1 MKVGAPLFRAEV
13 CGVVVCPKCV
23 ARAVPKCWGARMDH
37 QRVLALFDKQMRRD
51 MRTEG
56 DGSRIERDGPVIR
69 HIGAGPQAWNA
80 VVWSDLDETTADAA
94 IAGAVRRFAE
104 IGHPFEWKLYGY
116 DKPIDLP
123 ARLVAAGFE
132 PDDQETLL
140 IAAVDDPKIDV
151 RLPDGVRIDRVT
163 DAAGVELMVSVSEQA
178 FGEPADWLRHR
189 LLDQLATDPGNA
201 YLFVAMAGDE
211 PVSSA
216 RMDVNPGTSF
226 AGLWGG
232 GTVSAWRGRGIYRA
246 LVAERARIA
255 ADLGYEYLQVDASD
269 QSRPILERLGFAVL
283 TSTTPYNKS

>member
-1 MKVGAPLFRAEV
+1 V
-13 CGVVVCPKCV
+13 
-23 ARAVPKCWGARMDH
+23 DH
-37 QRVLALFDKQMRRD
+37 QKVLALFDRQMRRE
-51 MRTEG
+51 MRAEG

-80 VVWSDLDETTADAA
+80 VVWSDLDETTADAV
-94 IAGAVRRFAE
+94 IAGEVRRFAE

-116 DKPIDLP
+116 DKPTDLS

-132 PDDQETLL
+132 PDDQETLM
-140 IAAVDDPKIDV
+140 IAAVSDLKLDV

-163 DAAGVELMVSVSEQA
+163 DAAGVELMVSASEQA
-178 FGEPADWLRHR
+178 FGEPAGWLRHR

-216 RMDVNPGTSF
+216 RMDVNRGTAF

-232 GTVSAWRGRGIYRA
+232 GTVNAWRGRGIYRA

-283 TSTTPYNKS
+283 TSTTPFNRA